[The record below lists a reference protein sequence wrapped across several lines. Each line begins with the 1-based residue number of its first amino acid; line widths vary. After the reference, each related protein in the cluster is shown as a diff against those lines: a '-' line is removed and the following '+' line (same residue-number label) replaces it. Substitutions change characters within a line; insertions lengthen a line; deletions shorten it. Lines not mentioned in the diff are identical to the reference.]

1 MYIPDLMFSL
11 ANTLMEEQ
19 TYMYIYMCSSVSSLS
34 SAQDLMAILPMVDPL
49 WKMEVTGEQ
58 ILLALENG
66 VSQYPNLEGRFP
78 QVSGI
83 SFTFDPSQPSGSR
96 VSENSVLIGGEKLQ
110 RTRTYTLCTKGYI
123 AGGKDGYS
131 VFKDAKTLLD
141 HEAGI
146 ILNSVVRNHFQ
157 SCRQNQSRSH
167 SRCDNDNPLQIN
179 TEPSRSVCVYSRDTG
194 FMTEPTT
201 SLGG

>member
-1 MYIPDLMFSL
+1 
-11 ANTLMEEQ
+11 
-19 TYMYIYMCSSVSSLS
+19 
-34 SAQDLMAILPMVDPL
+34 MAILPMVDPL

-96 VSENSVLIGGEKLQ
+96 IPANGVFIGEERLQ
-110 RTRTYTLCTKGYI
+110 RTKTYTLCTKGYI
-123 AGGKDGYS
+123 ASGKDGYS
-131 VFKDAKTLLD
+131 VFRDAKILID

-146 ILNSVVRNHFQ
+146 ILNSEVRNYFQ
-157 SCRQNQSRSH
+157 WCRQTHVQNNGLCRSCSPFKTKAMPSRLVMCTILNKWCAAYFRSGPRIEKH
-167 SRCDNDNPLQIN
+167 SRKNSWKVFKSIRGL
-179 TEPSRSVCVYSRDTG
+179 
-194 FMTEPTT
+194 
-201 SLGG
+201 